1 MLDDKKNHS
10 QEDFAFVTN
19 TFNANSINK
28 QLNRDLETEETHAVK
43 TCETRSFQVCVC
55 VIHSVMSD
63 SSAIPWTVAHQVSL
77 SMEFSRQEYWGG

>member
-1 MLDDKKNHS
+1 MFENDSCL
-10 QEDFAFVTN
+10 
-19 TFNANSINK
+19 K

-63 SSAIPWTVAHQVSL
+63 SSAIPWTVAYQVSL
-77 SMEFSRQEYWGG
+77 SMEFFRQEYWSE